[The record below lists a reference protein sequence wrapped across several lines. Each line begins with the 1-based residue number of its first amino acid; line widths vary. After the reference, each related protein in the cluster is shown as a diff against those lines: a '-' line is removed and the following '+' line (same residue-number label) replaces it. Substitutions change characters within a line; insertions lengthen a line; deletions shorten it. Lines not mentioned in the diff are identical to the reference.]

1 MAIRLILLTSLA
13 SAALLASA
21 IAAHADYVVL
31 RSGARLNVTG
41 YEILGDKYRIHLKGG
56 VVEGSVDDI
65 VVIEPEEI
73 FEPLPEPLSE
83 KTPFQKI
90 IRAAAERYGVN
101 ADLIH
106 CVIAVESNF
115 NPKAV
120 SPKKAR
126 GLMQLLPQT
135 AAQLGVKDIFDPEQ
149 NVDGGTR
156 YLRDLLKKYSTLTLA
171 LAAYNAGPQ
180 RVDQYGRHVPPYLE
194 TMKYVQRIAKSYAK
208 IKADAEQQRLKTSA
222 SWAAWRAPN
231 TKTASEERFASRV
244 LHRVTTWGSYRSF
257 ELWIRRRLQGRVLW
271 CAGIRRILRLAGGWI
286 VALGRRRI
294 GINRPRSNGSN
305 TTRYNRYLPGNIA
318 SSAGDGVERG
328 IPDEFKQAI
337 VRGFVIPQ
345 DRFLIDLASHA
356 DDVSAHNCLRLICRG
371 NIVRRARLIV
381 GALSGTTRV
390 STRI

>member
-1 MAIRLILLTSLA
+1 MAIRHSLLTGLA

-41 YEILGDKYRIHLKGG
+41 YEILGDKYRLHLKGG
-56 VVEGSVDDI
+56 VAEVSVDDI
-65 VVIEPEEI
+65 VGIEPEEI

-90 IRAAAERYGVN
+90 IRAAAERYGVD

-120 SPKKAR
+120 SPKNAR

-156 YLRDLLKKYSTLTLA
+156 YLRDLLKKYSNLTLA

-180 RVDQYGRHVPPYLE
+180 RVDQYGRRVPPYLE

-222 SWAAWRAPN
+222 S
-231 TKTASEERFASRV
+231 
-244 LHRVTTWGSYRSF
+244 
-257 ELWIRRRLQGRVLW
+257 
-271 CAGIRRILRLAGGWI
+271 
-286 VALGRRRI
+286 
-294 GINRPRSNGSN
+294 
-305 TTRYNRYLPGNIA
+305 
-318 SSAGDGVERG
+318 
-328 IPDEFKQAI
+328 
-337 VRGFVIPQ
+337 
-345 DRFLIDLASHA
+345 
-356 DDVSAHNCLRLICRG
+356 
-371 NIVRRARLIV
+371 
-381 GALSGTTRV
+381 
-390 STRI
+390 